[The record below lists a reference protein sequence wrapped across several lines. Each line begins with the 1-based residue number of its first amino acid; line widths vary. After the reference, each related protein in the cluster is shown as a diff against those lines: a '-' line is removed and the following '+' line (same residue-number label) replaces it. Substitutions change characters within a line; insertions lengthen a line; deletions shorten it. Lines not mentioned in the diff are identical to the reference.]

1 MMNEKLKPVHPG
13 EILLEEF
20 INPLNL
26 TTEKLAKDINL
37 PLNLIQDII
46 LEEKSITTEIAL
58 RLSKYFG
65 LSERFWLN
73 LQLKYDLEMTKDK
86 LENKINSE
94 VKTIKI

>member
-1 MMNEKLKPVHPG
+1 MTNEKLKPVHPG

-26 TTEKLAKDINL
+26 TTEELAKDINL

-46 LEEKSITTEIAL
+46 LEEKPITTEIAL

-73 LQLKYDLEMTKDK
+73 LQLKYDLEITKDK